1 MERCQATTKKG
12 GQCKNKAIP
21 GSQYC
26 RRHQQK
32 STGPRPADPHAVDN
46 RGAIVIGAG
55 FGVIGLVLVG
65 IGIWLLRGTLDQSL
79 TETGG
84 GLIGFGALFAS
95 AGWTIFLW
103 KRKKLRLVPPV
114 LLCLVSIGVAVYSGW
129 LQHNKVATYKPVP
142 GTLLSTNIERT
153 ETEHTDERG
162 MRSYTTTSYRSVV
175 EYRYEVDGST
185 FTSGRIYPL
194 WYHFTLVGSDSQFD
208 AQRIL
213 GTMSKPQTE
222 ADHQQRPATITVYHN
237 PRDPSHAFVLR
248 RYSPLPFPLLLAPL
262 LAIFA
267 MRFWHVTASGL
278 KEDARARARKMT
290 VILWHCA
297 GAAAAAYYL
306 LTDPLLYGAD
316 GKMWVIVTISVY
328 EGLGLIP
335 AAMLLPSEGRGGL
348 IKNALGMWG
357 LLTGIFS
364 FVAFLILFGPVRM
377 GIKHFRLKLA
387 FGLIYLYLVLA
398 IGACVTAFV
407 LYCFYRELKDKPA
420 TSRKSTM
427 RQTERRRKLK
437 NRRSMRETKI
447 KQQID
452 DIGREAFPDSPNVVW
467 SIREIVHKEEDVA
480 FAEVEPKPS
489 DPIGWARLKFALHFG
504 RKEKPTLA
512 ACYGQSDGLWS
523 SVFYVTGYD
532 SSEFDRLLFQG
543 SGQPMPAPEREAWI
557 REHIDGIGKDAFA
570 DDPAVSWTL
579 EGMIHKGW
587 YTFAEAKPSPA
598 DPIGWSRVKFVL
610 RCESDTEPKMV
621 GGYGLDESGWG
632 VAFEI
637 PDTPSDWQ
645 QLHDEA
651 DI

>member
-1 MERCQATTKKG
+1 METCQATTKKG
-12 GQCKNKAIP
+12 RQCKNKAIP
-21 GSQYC
+21 GSKYC

-32 STGPRPADPHAVDN
+32 TTGPGPTDPHAVGN
-46 RGAIVIGAG
+46 RGAIVICAG
-55 FGVIGLVLVG
+55 FGVIGLMLVC
-65 IGIWLLRGTLDQSL
+65 IGISLLRGAPDESQA
-79 TETGG
+79 EMHG
-84 GLIGFGALFAS
+84 GLIGFAALFAS
-95 AGWTIFLW
+95 FVCTVCLR
-103 KRKKLRLVPPV
+103 KRKKLRFVAPV
-114 LLCLVSIGVAVYSGW
+114 LLCVVSIGAAVYSGW
-129 LQHNKVATYKPVP
+129 LQHQKVATYKPAP
-142 GTLLSTNIERT
+142 ATLLSTNIERT

-162 MRSYTTTSYRSVV
+162 MRSYTTVSYRAVV
-175 EYRYEVDGST
+175 EYKYEVDGST

-194 WYHFTLVGSDSQFD
+194 WYHFTVVWSESQFD

-213 GTMSKPQTE
+213 GTMSKPQIE
-222 ADHQQRPATITVYHN
+222 ADHQQRPATITVYHKPN
-237 PRDPSHAFVLR
+237 DPTDAFVLR

-278 KEDARARARKMT
+278 KEDARARARKIT

-297 GAAAAAYYL
+297 GATAAAYYL

-328 EGLGLIP
+328 VGLGLIP
-335 AAMLLPSEGRGGL
+335 AVMLLPSEGRGGL

-357 LLTGIFS
+357 LLTGILS
-364 FVAFLILFGPVRM
+364 FVAFLIVWLLVGFLNE
-377 GIKHFRLKLA
+377 HFRLKLA
-387 FGLIYLYLVLA
+387 FGPIYLYLVLA
-398 IGACVTAFV
+398 IGSCVAAFV
-407 LYCFYRELKDKPA
+407 LYALYRELKGDPA
-420 TSRKSTM
+420 TSGKSTKT
-427 RQTERRRKLK
+427 QTERNRKLAT
-437 NRRSMRETKI
+437 RRSMRETKI

-452 DIGREAFPDSPNVVW
+452 AIGREAFPDSPNVVW
-467 SIREIVHKEEDVA
+467 SIREIIHKEEDVA
-480 FAEVEPKPS
+480 FAEVEPNPS
-489 DPIGWARLKFALHFG
+489 DPIGWTRLKFALHFG

-512 ACYGQSDGLWS
+512 ACYGFSDGLWS
-523 SVFYVTGYD
+523 AVFHVTGYD

-557 REHIDGIGKDAFA
+557 REHIVAIGKAAFA

-587 YTFAEAKPSPA
+587 YTFVEAKPSPA
-598 DPIGWSRVKFVL
+598 DPIGWSRFKFVL
-610 RCESDTEPKMV
+610 RCEADTQPKMV

-632 VAFEI
+632 VVFEI

-651 DI
+651 DT